1 MVDLL
6 YYKGWYHVEKL
17 YGYINNTQYLKSKV
31 INNIKNNGY
40 SSNYFEED
48 FICSSAIKK
57 ISNCIVH
64 CIEGNYL
71 LENETVY
78 TEISYIIIN
87 SMLKYI
93 DKLNIGFI
101 IGTFKCYRKSYID
114 VVLEESSDDK
124 NKLRITN
131 YIEKFLIN

>member
-1 MVDLL
+1 M
-6 YYKGWYHVEKL
+6 EKL
-17 YGYINNTQYLKSKV
+17 YGYINNPQYLKSKV

-40 SSNYFEED
+40 SSNYFEEG
-48 FICSSAIKK
+48 FICTPAIKK

-64 CIEGNYL
+64 RVKGNYN

-87 SMLKYI
+87 SILKYT
-93 DKLNIGFI
+93 DKPNIGFI
-101 IGTFKCYRKSYID
+101 IGTLKCYRNAYID

-131 YIEKFLIN
+131 YIERFLIN